1 MGLDSFACIGVAETL
16 QGDDT
21 RDSFSACRGF
31 TERRFTRGRALFA
44 DSGCIHCHAISNL
57 NLANGM
63 PELAQQAPQFQGI
76 GSRLNKDWIA
86 RWVANPKHLR
96 PSARMPSLLGLE
108 SAESA

>member
-21 RDSFSACRGF
+21 RDSWRVAGSPEGDVLR
-31 TERRFTRGRALFA
+31 EGRALFA

-63 PELAQQAPQFQGI
+63 RKTCPA
-76 GSRLNKDWIA
+76 
-86 RWVANPKHLR
+86 
-96 PSARMPSLLGLE
+96 SAAVSGYWQ
-108 SAESA
+108 STQ